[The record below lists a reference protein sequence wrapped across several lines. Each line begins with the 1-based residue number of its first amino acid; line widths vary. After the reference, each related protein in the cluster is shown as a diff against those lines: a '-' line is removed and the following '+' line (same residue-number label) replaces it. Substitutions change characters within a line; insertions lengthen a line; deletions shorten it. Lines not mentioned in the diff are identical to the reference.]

1 MPGSCQVLPVVV
13 AAVAAFVLGAL
24 WYSPMLFGKAW
35 VAANGLTA
43 EKIEA
48 MRASAPRAYAVSF
61 LCNVVM
67 AGALCVL
74 LQRIGIVSWLT
85 GAKLGGLVGVGFAAT
100 LGLTA
105 HMFSDR
111 KLSAWA
117 IDAAY
122 QLAQL
127 VLMGAILAAWR

>member
-1 MPGSCQVLPVVV
+1 MSGSCHVLPIVV

-24 WYSPMLFGKAW
+24 WYSPALFGKAW

-48 MRASAPRAYAVSF
+48 MRASAPRAYTVSF
-61 LCNVVM
+61 LCNLVM
-67 AGALCVL
+67 AAALCVL

-85 GAKLGGLVGVGFAAT
+85 GAKLGGLVGIGFAAT

-105 HMFSDR
+105 NMYSDR

-122 QLAQL
+122 QIAYL
-127 VLMGAILAAWR
+127 VLMGSILAAWR

>member
-1 MPGSCQVLPVVV
+1 MPGSCHVLAIVV

-24 WYSPMLFGKAW
+24 WYSPVLFGKIW
-35 VAANGLTA
+35 VAASGLTP

-61 LCNVVM
+61 LCNLVM

-105 HMFSDR
+105 TMYSDR

-117 IDAAY
+117 IVTAY
-122 QLAQL
+122 QVAYL

>member
-35 VAANGLTA
+35 VAANGLTS

-117 IDAAY
+117 IDASH

>member
-1 MPGSCQVLPVVV
+1 MPGSCHILPIVV

-24 WYSPMLFGKAW
+24 WYSPVLFGKAW
-35 VAANGLTA
+35 VAANGLTM
-43 EKIEA
+43 EKIES
-48 MRASAPRAYAVSF
+48 MRAAAPRAYTVSF

-67 AGALCVL
+67 AAALCVL
-74 LQRIGIVSWLT
+74 LGRIGIVSWLT

-100 LGLTA
+100 VGLTA
-105 HMFSDR
+105 NMYSDR

-122 QLAQL
+122 QVAYL
-127 VLMGAILAAWR
+127 VLMGSILAAWR

>member
-1 MPGSCQVLPVVV
+1 MSSPCHVLPIVV
-13 AAVAAFVLGAL
+13 AAVAAFTLGAL
-24 WYSPMLFGKAW
+24 WYSPMLLGKAW

-43 EKIEA
+43 EKIES
-48 MRASAPRAYAVSF
+48 MRASASRAYTVSF
-61 LCNVVM
+61 LCNLVM

-74 LQRIGIVSWLT
+74 LRRIGVVSWLT
-85 GAKLGGLVGVGFAAT
+85 GAKLGALVGLGFAAT
-100 LGLTA
+100 LGLA
-105 HMFSDR
+105 ANMYSDR

-122 QLAQL
+122 QVAYL